1 MNTDNFQ
8 THINIM
14 IVSHC
19 DINWLNG
26 KRAGSERLNDLIIN
40 MRQES

>member
-14 IVSHC
+14 IVSHS
-19 DINWLNG
+19 DINRLNG
-26 KRAGSERLNDLIIN
+26 KRASSERLNDLIIN
-40 MRQES
+40 MRRES